1 MSAKIFSFLPFSSG
15 HYRVHCS
22 LKSARNPQ
30 KRIQQQRENSI
41 TIKNIMVMDMKDI
54 TPTAWRGTGII
65 ITIIT
70 ITTTANN
77 RSIWVSRSWPRLTL
91 VRQPL
96 SHQSWNDLELST
108 LGERFSTADSR
119 GQTLQPPADADTDD
133 SSLVTA
139 MGTWQASDTVRGLF
153 QPPDADRAW
162 RRTTTSGRP
171 DSDVPSHKLN
181 ESCRKKPEPDQQG
194 MRVDYDRRSKQ
205 GHWLCNNLVRSFIA
219 SRKHQWTPH
228 CWPTLSVNLTN

>member
-1 MSAKIFSFLPFSSG
+1 MPFSSG
-15 HYRVHCS
+15 HYRVHWN
-22 LKSARNPQ
+22 LNSARNPQ
-30 KRIQQQRENSI
+30 MRIQQQQRENSI
-41 TIKNIMVMDMKDI
+41 TIKNITVIMNMVMKVI

-70 ITTTANN
+70 ITTTASN
-77 RSIWVSRSWPRLTL
+77 RLMWVSRSWPRLTL

-96 SHQSWNDLELST
+96 SHQSWNGLELST
-108 LGERFSTADSR
+108 LGEKFSTADSR

-139 MGTWQASDTVRGLF
+139 TGMWQASDTVRGLF
-153 QPPDADRAW
+153 QPPDTDRAW

-194 MRVDYDRRSKQ
+194 MRVEYDRRSKQ
-205 GHWLCNNLVRSFIA
+205 GRWLCNNLVWSFIA

>member
-1 MSAKIFSFLPFSSG
+1 MPFSSG
-15 HYRVHCS
+15 HYRVHWN
-22 LKSARNPQ
+22 LNSARNPQ
-30 KRIQQQRENSI
+30 MRIQQQQRENSI
-41 TIKNIMVMDMKDI
+41 TIKNITVIMNMVMKVI

-70 ITTTANN
+70 ITTTASN
-77 RSIWVSRSWPRLTL
+77 RLMWVSRSWPRLTL

-96 SHQSWNDLELST
+96 SHQSWNGLELST
-108 LGERFSTADSR
+108 LGEKFSTADSR

-139 MGTWQASDTVRGLF
+139 TGMWQASDTVRGLF

-194 MRVDYDRRSKQ
+194 MWVEYDRRSKQ
-205 GHWLCNNLVRSFIA
+205 GRWLCNNLVWSFIA